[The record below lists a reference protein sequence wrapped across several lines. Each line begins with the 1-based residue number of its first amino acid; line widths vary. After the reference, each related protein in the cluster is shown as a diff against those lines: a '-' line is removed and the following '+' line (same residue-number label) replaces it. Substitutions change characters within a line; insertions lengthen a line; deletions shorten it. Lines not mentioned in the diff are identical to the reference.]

1 MHVYHSKLLLV
12 IVKLRSP
19 YIVLRHRVWPPGRIG
34 WSCFRGV
41 WGGLALKLPV
51 SHSSAAGRE
60 ISIAAAA
67 AVDRR
72 LLIAVD
78 RRLLIAVDRRLLIAS
93 RVIQLVAMQTVWLR
107 SIAIAI
113 AAEC

>member
-1 MHVYHSKLLLV
+1 VHVYHSKLLLV

-19 YIVLRHRVWPPGRIG
+19 YIVLRHRVWPPGQIG

-72 LLIAVD
+72 LLIA
-78 RRLLIAVDRRLLIAS
+78 S